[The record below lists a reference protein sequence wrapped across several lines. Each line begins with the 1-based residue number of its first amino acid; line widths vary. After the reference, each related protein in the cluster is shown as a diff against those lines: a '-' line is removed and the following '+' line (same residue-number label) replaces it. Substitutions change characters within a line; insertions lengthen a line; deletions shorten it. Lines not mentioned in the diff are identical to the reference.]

1 MSTSINITL
10 DQLDDKQRLAV
21 ERALDMSKRIVAI
34 TGEAGTGKTTIIRFV
49 YQALSDAGYNPVIVA
64 PTGKAARRL
73 KEATGFPAKTV
84 HMLLEYTAPRDINPK
99 TGKPFGDSYPRR
111 TRAEPIEHDIVLADE
126 YAMINQE
133 LHRNLI
139 DAMPPGCRLIA
150 VGDISQLPPIETN
163 QIIAAK
169 PAVFKVMLE
178 KFDGIHLDRVH
189 RQQGDSGILSNAQRI
204 LNGTAPKNLPDFE
217 LCVTDQPVDAVME
230 RLTKA
235 DFTAL
240 NNQIITPSNVSWIG
254 TTKLNAALQMVL
266 MPGDRPTI
274 QLPRRTYNG
283 KTLFP
288 PLHVGVGDKV
298 IITKNHYDLECN
310 DGSRGVFNGEVGKV
324 IEITDMSE
332 VVVDFEDRI
341 VSIPPAM
348 QISIGNK
355 IVVIEPQMDLFLA
368 YAVTTHKTQGSEYQH
383 VMYVINKA
391 IHIMLN
397 RKNMYTAI
405 SRARSAVTLIT
416 DMRALSLS
424 IMNKEPKVFS
434 K

>member
-1 MSTSINITL
+1 MSASIDIQL
-10 DQLDDKQRLAV
+10 EQLDEKQRIAV
-21 ERALDMSKRIVAI
+21 ERALDVSKRIVAI

-49 YQALSDAGYNPVIVA
+49 YKALSEAGYNPVIVA

-73 KEATGFPAKTV
+73 KEATGFPARTL

-111 TRAEPIEHDIVLADE
+111 TRENPIEYDVVLADE

-139 DAMPPGCRLIA
+139 DAMPNGCRLIA
-150 VGDISQLPPIETN
+150 VGDISQLPPIESN
-163 QIIAAK
+163 PIIAAK
-169 PAVFKVMLE
+169 PPVFSVMLQ
-178 KFDGIHLDRVH
+178 KFDGITLDRVH
-189 RQQGDSGILSNAQRI
+189 RQQGDSGILTNAQRI
-204 LNGTAPKNLPDFE
+204 LNGTAPKNFPDFE
-217 LCVTDQPVDAVME
+217 VCITDRPVDAVMD

-235 DFTAL
+235 DFTSL

-254 TTKLNAALQMVL
+254 TTKLNAALQMAL
-266 MPGDRPTI
+266 MPEDRETLE
-274 QLPRRTYNG
+274 LPRRTYKG

-288 PLHVGVGDKV
+288 QLFVGVGDKV
-298 IITKNHYDLECN
+298 ILTKNHYDLECS
-310 DGSRGVFNGEVGKV
+310 DGTRGVFNGEVGKV
-324 IEITDMSE
+324 IELTEMGE
-332 VVVDFEDRI
+332 VVVDFEDRSC
-341 VSIPPAM
+341 VIPPAM

-355 IVVIEPQMDLFLA
+355 LAVIEPQTDLFLA
-368 YAVTTHKTQGSEYQH
+368 YVVTTHKTQGSEYRH

-391 IHIMLN
+391 VHVMLN

-405 SRARSAVTLIT
+405 SRARSAVTLIS

-424 IMNKEPKVFS
+424 IMNKDPKVFA